1 MEEVEEFKYEPK
13 SVKEIFIEMKDTV
26 ELMVDLAYA
35 SLLFGDKEIA
45 EEVLELEERIDLL
58 NYQLMMHSVLAARN
72 VKEAEQVITILQIA
86 NAIEDISNAAGDLAK
101 MVLEGVELHPVIKE
115 TILEGE
121 EIIGKIQV
129 YPESVIVG
137 KTLGELD
144 LATNTG
150 VWIIAV
156 RRGKRWI
163 FGPNENFKIRA
174 GDVLIG
180 RGTRTSI
187 DHLKEIA
194 RGAIRVIGNERA

>member
-1 MEEVEEFKYEPK
+1 
-13 SVKEIFIEMKDTV
+13 
-26 ELMVDLAYA
+26 
-35 SLLFGDKEIA
+35 
-45 EEVLELEERIDLL
+45 
-58 NYQLMMHSVLAARN
+58 
-72 VKEAEQVITILQIA
+72 
-86 NAIEDISNAAGDLAK
+86 